1 MSYNVPDNLKYSKE
15 HEWVRI
21 EKGIAF
27 VGITDFAIKELTDVT
42 YVEVEDVDVVAVG
55 DVFGAV
61 ESTKTASDLFSP
73 LAGKIVEKNESLED
87 EPELLNK
94 DSYENWVIKV
104 EPSNLDGDLS
114 NLMDAKAYVEYIKS
128 LKE

>member
-1 MSYNVPDNLKYSKE
+1 MSFNVPDDLKYSKE

-21 EKGIAF
+21 ENGIAV
-27 VGITDFAIKELTDVT
+27 VGITDFAVKELTDVT
-42 YVEVEDVDVVAVG
+42 YVEVEDVEEVAIG

-73 LAGKIVEKNESLED
+73 VAGKIVEKNESLED

-94 DSYENWVIKV
+94 DPYASWIVKI
-104 EPSNLDGDLS
+104 EPSNLDGDLGG
-114 NLMDAKAYVEYIKS
+114 LMDANAYKELIKS

>member
-1 MSYNVPDNLKYSKE
+1 MSYNVPADLKYSKE

-21 EKGIAF
+21 ENGIA
-27 VGITDFAIKELTDVT
+27 VIGITDFAIKELTDVT

-104 EPSNLDGDLS
+104 EPSNLDGDLG
-114 NLMDAKAYVEYIKS
+114 NLMDAKAYEEYIKS